1 MLLNLLIAML
11 TSTYDDNK
19 KDAQQGWKLHR
30 ASVLVRIDGSMTE
43 QQRRAPDKVF
53 WQTSPEDTSRR
64 CDPSPEDANR
74 ARQTAPTAPP
84 HRALGPPP
92 SPGRPRGGRERVRR
106 LHSEEQNAIALLCGA
121 HVETTLHVERGR
133 LFST

>member
-64 CDPSPEDANR
+64 CDPSPEDTSR
-74 ARQTAPTAPP
+74 RCVQ
-84 HRALGPPP
+84 
-92 SPGRPRGGRERVRR
+92 PRGRGQGGG
-106 LHSEEQNAIALLCGA
+106 STPNSA
-121 HVETTLHVERGR
+121 HRPYLFPY
-133 LFST
+133 LFSSVFIQYGTE